1 VAQSLPPDAIGSAA
15 GNPIPAN
22 TAIAGNGVNAA
33 SQPNTS
39 SQPNPA
45 SQLNAVNQLNTVN
58 KPNTTSQL
66 YPAHQLNPVNIL
78 NRPNIVEVVG
88 LSHWFGTGA
97 MRRAVLQGVDL
108 RIGAGEVVLL
118 TGPSG
123 CGKTTLLTLVG
134 ALRAVQQGSVRLFD
148 QELNAASRDQRQR
161 LRRRIGMIFQGHNLL
176 RCLTAEQNVQMG
188 ADLLP
193 DLSYRARRDLAREWL
208 RAVGLGDHLAK
219 LPHDLSGGQKQR
231 VAIARALAGRPEL
244 LLADE
249 PTAAL
254 DSRTGREVVDLL
266 QALARDQGCGV
277 LMVTHDPRILD
288 VADRLVEM
296 EDGRL
301 LEPVPASPTPVGIPQ
316 P

>member
-1 VAQSLPPDAIGSAA
+1 MEGLPLPD
-15 GNPIPAN
+15 
-22 TAIAGNGVNAA
+22 TA
-33 SQPNTS
+33 
-39 SQPNPA
+39 PA
-45 SQLNAVNQLNTVN
+45 SL
-58 KPNTTSQL
+58 
-66 YPAHQLNPVNIL
+66 
-78 NRPNIVEVVG
+78 VVRD
-88 LSHWFGTGA
+88 LQHWFGSGA
-97 MRRAVLQGVDL
+97 NRRQVLDGVSL
-108 RIGAGEVVLL
+108 TIRPGEVVLL

-134 ALRAVQQGSVRLFD
+134 ALRQVMAGSVQLFG
-148 QELNAASRDQRQR
+148 QELHGAARSERQL

-176 RCLTAEQNVQMG
+176 RCLSAEQNVQMG

-193 DLSYRARRDLAREWL
+193 GLGYRARRDLSRQWL

-231 VAIARALAGRPEL
+231 VAIARALAAQPRL

-254 DSRTGREVVDLL
+254 DSRTGREVVELL
-266 QALARDQGCGV
+266 RRLARDQGCSV

-301 LEPVPASPTPVGIPQ
+301 SEASISGRTLSGSVG
-316 P
+316 